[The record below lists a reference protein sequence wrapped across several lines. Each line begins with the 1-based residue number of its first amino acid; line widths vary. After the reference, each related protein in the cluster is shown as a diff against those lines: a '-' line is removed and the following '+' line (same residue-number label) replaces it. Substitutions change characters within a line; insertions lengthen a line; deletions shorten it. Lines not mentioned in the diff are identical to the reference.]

1 MHFNKR
7 WLFIGLSLCMFVLT
21 GISGWAS
28 PFNGLGVGAF
38 SAQEQDQP
46 KPETAKSAT
55 FTGSIVKNGGQL
67 VLQETSGNVYTLDD
81 QERARAFE
89 GKAVK
94 VTGTLDTEAKLIHVE
109 SIESSEA

>member
-1 MHFNKR
+1 MNFKR
-7 WLFIGLSLCMFVLT
+7 RLLYIGLSLCMFAVT
-21 GISGWAS
+21 GIPGWTS
-28 PFNGLGVGAF
+28 PFSAVGTGAF
-38 SAQEQDQP
+38 FAQAQDQP
-46 KPETAKSAT
+46 KQEQPKSAT
-55 FTGSIVKNGGQL
+55 FTGNIVKDGEQF

-81 QERARAFE
+81 QERAKSFE